1 MAMTTSNSIKVK
13 ACLRYSFMRNNRTG
27 GARCHP

>member
-13 ACLRYSFMRNNRTG
+13 PNDAGLMALGLDALDR
-27 GARCHP
+27 